1 MNRRRSVSRGRGRA
15 RIIGALG
22 LALAWLG
29 AGVCQAGGQVTL
41 PPVNLGSSSFLDG
54 RAGPGWFVQEILSYY
69 SAPRFT
75 NADGHALSRPDGIVV
90 AAAVTHVAFL
100 SNRTLLGAHVGAE
113 LLVPVVSFDLDV
125 APALQDGGTGIGDL
139 VLGPL
144 LLQWNGHSLFGRP
157 LHHRLGI
164 NVTLPTGRHDGR
176 RAGNV
181 GHGTWQFN
189 PHWAFTSMVS
199 SRWEFS
205 GRMHYLWVSESH
217 DLPASLGAKTTQ
229 AGQAAHSNFA
239 LSYALTN
246 GLRVGAA
253 GYVLKQVTDHRI
265 DGVDQAGSREQVIG
279 LGPGLSW
286 RVGGSTLFANVYLET
301 AVRNRPKGA
310 RFFLRWSRPF

>member
-1 MNRRRSVSRGRGRA
+1 
-15 RIIGALG
+15 
-22 LALAWLG
+22 
-29 AGVCQAGGQVTL
+29 
-41 PPVNLGSSSFLDG
+41 
-54 RAGPGWFVQEILSYY
+54 
-69 SAPRFT
+69 T
-75 NADGHALSRPDGIVV
+75 NADGQALSRPDGIVV

-176 RAGNV
+176 RGGNV

>member
-1 MNRRRSVSRGRGRA
+1 MRA
-15 RIIGALG
+15 IAALG
-22 LALAWLG
+22 LALGGLG
-29 AGVCQAGGQVTL
+29 AGVCPVGGQVTL

-54 RAGPGWFVQEILSYY
+54 LAGPGWLVQETLSYY

-75 NADGHALSRPDGIVV
+75 DADGHALSQPDEIVV
-90 AAAVTHVAFL
+90 AAAVTHVALL
-100 SNRTLLGAHVGAE
+100 SKLKLLGAHVGAE
-113 LLVPVVSFDLDV
+113 ILVPVVRFDLDV
-125 APALQDGGTGIGDL
+125 APALQDGGAGIGDL
-139 VLGPL
+139 VVGPL

-164 NVTLPTGRHDGR
+164 NVTVPTGRHDGR

-189 PHWAFTSMVS
+189 PHWAFTSIVS
-199 SRWEFS
+199 SRWELS
-205 GRMHYLWVSESH
+205 GRMHYLWVSENH
-217 DLPASLGAKTTQ
+217 DPPASLGATTTQ
-229 AGQAAHSNFA
+229 AGQAAHANFS

-253 GYVLKQVTDHRI
+253 GYALKQITDHRI
-265 DGVDQAGSREQVIG
+265 DGLDQAGSREQVIG

-286 RVGGSTLFANVYLET
+286 SVGGSTLFANVYLET

>member
-1 MNRRRSVSRGRGRA
+1 MNRRRSVSRRRGGA

-100 SNRTLLGAHVGAE
+100 SNRTLLGAHIGAE

-144 LLQWNGHSLFGRP
+144 LLQWNGHTLFGRP

-176 RAGNV
+176 RGGNV

-205 GRMHYLWVSESH
+205 GRIHYLWVSESH
-217 DLPASLGAKTTQ
+217 DPPASLGATTTQ
-229 AGQAAHSNFA
+229 AGQAAHANFS
-239 LSYALTN
+239 LSYAFTN

-253 GYVLKQVTDHRI
+253 GYVLKQITDHRI

-310 RFFLRWSRPF
+310 RSFLRWSRPL